1 MAIVGHVS
9 IECDEFHL
17 FKREFVSNTTEER
30 ELKRKARTY
39 SKNYS
44 VAESTANDIKE
55 ENDGN
60 DDEQNKR
67 KRGKNQV
74 KEGL

>member
-1 MAIVGHVS
+1 
-9 IECDEFHL
+9 
-17 FKREFVSNTTEER
+17 VSNTTEER
-30 ELKRKARTY
+30 ELKRKAHTF

-44 VAESTANDIKE
+44 VAKSTANDIKE

-60 DDEQNKR
+60 DDEQKKR

-74 KEGL
+74 KEEGL

>member
-1 MAIVGHVS
+1 
-9 IECDEFHL
+9 
-17 FKREFVSNTTEER
+17 VSNITEER
-30 ELKRKARTY
+30 ELKRKEHTF
-39 SKNYS
+39 SKNYN

-60 DDEQNKR
+60 DDEQ

-74 KEGL
+74 KEEGL